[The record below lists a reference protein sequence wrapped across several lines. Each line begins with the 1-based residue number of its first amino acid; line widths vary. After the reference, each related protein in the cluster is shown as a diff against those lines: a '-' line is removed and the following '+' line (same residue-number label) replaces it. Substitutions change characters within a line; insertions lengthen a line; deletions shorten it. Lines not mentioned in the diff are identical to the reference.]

1 MPTEPEV
8 VVVQGGVPSK
18 VVWQVELIVGVI
30 TLGLGIALTFH
41 PSTSLSVVCV
51 FIGALLILGGIFHFI
66 RALDHDEEH
75 RAWVAI
81 AGLLEVVIG
90 VVGTGISR
98 AEDRTEWLAGRVAP
112 SSEGVKA
119 KTALVLC
126 TWQIRSGERPA
137 CRRTQ

>member
-1 MPTEPEV
+1 V
-8 VVVQGGVPSK
+8 AQLVLAWQHGDHLVQ
-18 VVWQVELIVGVI
+18 Q
-30 TLGLGIALTFH
+30 F
-41 PSTSLSVVCV
+41 
-51 FIGALLILGGIFHFI
+51 
-66 RALDHDEEH
+66 
-75 RAWVAI
+75 
-81 AGLLEVVIG
+81 EVVIG